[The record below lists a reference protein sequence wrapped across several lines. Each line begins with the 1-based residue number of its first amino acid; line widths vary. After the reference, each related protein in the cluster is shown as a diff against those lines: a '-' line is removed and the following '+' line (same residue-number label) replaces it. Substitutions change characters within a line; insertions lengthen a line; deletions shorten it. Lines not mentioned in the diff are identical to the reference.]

1 MLSPEMRRRMRS
13 RIGGHYPGYLAILA
27 WLRPSISRLRWL
39 RTRLGC
45 ANTMGNAMNHRC
57 LVPILAV
64 AVAIIAGPTR
74 ASLLYV
80 VQNDNV
86 YSYDVS
92 LGNAGAITASRQ
104 TVLSGSPYLS
114 FAQDIVFDSAGNF
127 YVSSLGG
134 EGSNGWVTKF
144 NAFGS
149 YVSTITELMNG
160 PTNLAVNSANSL
172 YVLNIGPHPAVVE
185 YTSAGAVYGS
195 IANLPET
202 PGPGSLAVSGAGDI
216 YIGFY
221 VDSGARI
228 RMYGSDMVPTGT
240 INSNTNWNTGL
251 AVNSDGDLY
260 SVDSYG
266 YVDVF
271 SSTGSFQQQ
280 FGTGNPSNL
289 SSAAFDSTGNLY
301 VLSGSDSI
309 SIAMFSTSGQYQ
321 YSWAVGT
328 GVNGIAYGPVIVPEP
343 STYAMAFGGMAVV
356 GWQMLRGRRRRDQT
370 ASSPR

>member
-1 MLSPEMRRRMRS
+1 MN
-13 RIGGHYPGYLAILA
+13 
-27 WLRPSISRLRWL
+27 PS
-39 RTRLGC
+39 
-45 ANTMGNAMNHRC
+45 C

-64 AVAIIAGPTR
+64 AIALITDLTR
-74 ASLLYV
+74 ADLLYV

-92 LGNAGAITASRQ
+92 LGNASAVSASRQ
-104 TVLSGSPYLS
+104 TVLSGSPYLNN
-114 FAQDIVFDSAGNF
+114 ARDIVFDSAGNF

-134 EGSNGWVTKF
+134 VGSNGWVTKF
-144 NAFGS
+144 NASGS
-149 YVSTITELMNG
+149 FVSTITELMNG
-160 PTNLAVNSANSL
+160 PTDLAVNSADSL

-195 IANLPET
+195 IANLPDA
-202 PGPGSLAVSGAGDI
+202 PGPGSLAVSGAGNI

-228 RMYGSDMVPTGT
+228 RMYGSDMAPSGT

-251 AVNSDGDLY
+251 AVNSVGNLY
-260 SVDSYG
+260 SIGSYG

-271 SSTGSFQQQ
+271 SSTGSFQRQ
-280 FGTGNPSNL
+280 FGTGNPNNL
-289 SSAAFDSTGNLY
+289 YSASFDSSGNLY
-301 VLSGSDSI
+301 VLSGSDSV

-356 GWQMLRGRRRRDQT
+356 GWQMFRGRRGRD
-370 ASSPR
+370 RGV